1 MNHVLSY
8 PMKLI
13 AKNAG
18 VSGSVLLKRWA
29 IALPHPLLMS
39 LCHAPFKVIEKCVSI
54 IILGAILV
62 ILQTNLITLIVMK
75 WGFKILW
82 PGSLIV

>member
-1 MNHVLSY
+1 MNRALSY

-29 IALPHPLLMS
+29 IALPQS
-39 LCHAPFKVIEKCVSI
+39 FIDVFVLCAFY
-54 IILGAILV
+54 GD
-62 ILQTNLITLIVMK
+62 
-75 WGFKILW
+75 
-82 PGSLIV
+82 